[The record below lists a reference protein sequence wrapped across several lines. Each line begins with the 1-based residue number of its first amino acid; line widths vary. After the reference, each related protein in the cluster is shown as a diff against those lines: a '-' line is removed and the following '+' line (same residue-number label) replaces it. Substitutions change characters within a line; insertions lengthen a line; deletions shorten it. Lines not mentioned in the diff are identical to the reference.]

1 LVSILKQKRRK
12 EMKKVLTIV
21 FSMLIVCSMIGLSYA
36 EDLRLDGSTTV
47 LPIAQK
53 AAEVFMKKNPSIKV
67 FVSGSGSGTGIKA
80 LLDGTT
86 DIADSSREAKDK
98 EIAMGKEKG
107 ITLTA
112 HKIALDGIVT
122 VVHPSMKIANIT
134 LEQLRDIY
142 NGKITS
148 WKELGGPNRPIS
160 VVSRD
165 TSSGTY
171 EVWEEK
177 ILKGDKV
184 RADALLVAS
193 NGQAVQTVAQNRYAI
208 GYIGIGYLDKTV
220 KALKVNKK
228 TATPD
233 SIRDGSWPIA
243 RPLFMYTNGK
253 PAGVIAKFIDFVLSK
268 EGQKIVNEVKY
279 VSLK

>member
-1 LVSILKQKRRK
+1 MKRLFA
-12 EMKKVLTIV
+12 VL
-21 FSMLIVCSMIGLSYA
+21 FSMVFVLGIAGFSCA
-36 EDLRLDGSTTV
+36 EELRIDGSTTV

-53 AAEVFMKKNPSIKV
+53 AAEVFMKKNPDCKV

-80 LLDGTT
+80 LIDGTT
-86 DIADSSREAKDK
+86 HIATSSREAKEK
-98 EIAMGKEKG
+98 EVASAKEKG
-107 ITLTA
+107 VTLTG
-112 HKIALDGIVT
+112 HKIALDGIVPI
-122 VVHPSMKIANIT
+122 VHPSLKVDNLTIQ
-134 LEQLRDIY
+134 QLRDIY
-142 NGKITS
+142 NGTIKS
-148 WKELGGPNRPIS
+148 WKEVGGPDRPIS

-193 NGQAVQTVAQNRYAI
+193 NGQAVQTVSQNRFAI

-220 KALKVNKK
+220 KGLSVEGKK
-228 TATPD
+228 ASD
-233 SIRDGSWPIA
+233 ASVRDGSWPIA
-243 RPLFMYTNGK
+243 RPLFMYTNGT
-253 PAGVIAKFIDFVLSK
+253 PSGLIARFIDFMLSK

>member
-1 LVSILKQKRRK
+1 MKRIFTIL
-12 EMKKVLTIV
+12 
-21 FSMLIVCSMIGLSYA
+21 FSMVFVLGIAGFACA
-36 EDLRLDGSTTV
+36 EELRIDGSTTV

-53 AAEVFMKKNPSIKV
+53 AAEVFMKKNPDCKV

-80 LLDGTT
+80 LIDGTT
-86 DIADSSREAKDK
+86 HIATSSREAKEK
-98 EIAMGKEKG
+98 EVASAKEKG
-107 ITLTA
+107 VTLTG
-112 HKIALDGIVT
+112 HKIALDGIVPI
-122 VVHPSMKIANIT
+122 VHPSLKVDNLTIQ
-134 LEQLRDIY
+134 QLREIY
-142 NGKITS
+142 NGTIKS
-148 WKELGGPNRPIS
+148 WKEVGGPDRPIS

-193 NGQAVQTVAQNRYAI
+193 NGQAVQTVSQNRFAI

-220 KALKVNKK
+220 KALSVEGKK
-228 TATPD
+228 ASDT
-233 SIRDGSWPIA
+233 SVRDGSWPIA
-243 RPLFMYTNGK
+243 RPLYMYTNGT
-253 PAGVIAKFIDFVLSK
+253 PTGTIARFIDFMLSK

>member
-1 LVSILKQKRRK
+1 MKKILIVFMSVFFLVSLGT
-12 EMKKVLTIV
+12 M
-21 FSMLIVCSMIGLSYA
+21 SYA
-36 EDLRLDGSTTV
+36 KDLRIDGSTTV

-98 EIAMGKEKG
+98 EIAAGKENG
-107 ITLTA
+107 INLVA
-112 HKIALDGIVT
+112 HKIALDGIVP
-122 VVHPSMKIANIT
+122 VVHPSMKIDNIT
-134 LEQLRDIY
+134 MEQLRDIY
-142 NGKITS
+142 NGKIKS
-148 WKELGGPNRPIS
+148 WKEIGGPNRPIS

-171 EVWEEK
+171 EVWEGK
-177 ILKGDKV
+177 VLHKDRV

-193 NGQAVQTVAQNRYAI
+193 NGQAVQTVSQNKYAI
-208 GYIGIGYLDKTV
+208 GYIGIGYIDKSIKV
-220 KALKVNKK
+220 LKVNGKIASEK
-228 TATPD
+228 TVRD
-233 SIRDGSWPIA
+233 SSWPVS

-253 PAGVIAKFIDFVLSK
+253 PAGVTAKFIDFVLSK

-279 VSLK
+279 VSIK